1 MQMNAKVQQILQEMK
16 SGLLSLYGER
26 LKSIYLFGS
35 YARDEADEESDID
48 VLIVLDRIEKYA
60 HEVDTCSELV
70 SGLSL
75 KHELSISCVYTSDR
89 KWREDQTLF
98 FLNVREE
105 AIPA

>member
-1 MQMNAKVQQILQEMK
+1 MNVKVEEILREMK

-26 LKSIYLFGS
+26 LKSMYLFGS
-35 YARDEADEESDID
+35 YARNDADEESDID

-60 HEVDTCSELV
+60 REVDACIELV

-75 KHELSISCVYTSDR
+75 KHGLSISCVYASER
-89 KWREDQTLF
+89 RWREDQTLF

-105 AIPA
+105 AVPA